1 MFQVPLNK
9 DRLFF
14 SNNFV
19 LSSFIHVCAVTTC
32 CVARDALS
40 MLQERKN
47 SFDII
52 ISDVNMPDMDGFQL
66 LEHLEV
72 EMDLPVIC
80 ESIVY
85 FFPSSLPHTL
95 FFLFGF

>member
-1 MFQVPLNK
+1 
-9 DRLFF
+9 
-14 SNNFV
+14 
-19 LSSFIHVCAVTTC
+19 
-32 CVARDALS
+32 
-40 MLQERKN
+40 
-47 SFDII
+47 
-52 ISDVNMPDMDGFQL
+52 MPDMDGFQL